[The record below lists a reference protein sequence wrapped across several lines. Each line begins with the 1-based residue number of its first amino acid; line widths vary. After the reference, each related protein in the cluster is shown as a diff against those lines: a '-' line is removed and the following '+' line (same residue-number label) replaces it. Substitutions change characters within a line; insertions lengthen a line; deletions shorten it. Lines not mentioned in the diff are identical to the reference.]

1 MPELKSVGYREVTRC
16 KDPLK
21 VVDDA
26 IVVFTTAVS
35 VCTPEEMS
43 YMSDGAACVCVKEK

>member
-1 MPELKSVGYREVTRC
+1 MRC

-26 IVVFTTAVS
+26 IVVFTTVVS

-43 YMSDGAACVCVKEK
+43 YMSDGVACVCVKEK